1 MILPIR
7 HEMCP
12 SRATPICPISV
23 GDQLKSYVATTFCF
37 EYLYYRVD
45 YFVFLDVHIRHVC
58 YLG

>member
-1 MILPIR
+1 
-7 HEMCP
+7 MCP